1 MTTRGRLDDVSLPD
15 LLQLLSGNLRTGK
28 LTLSHRSGFG
38 SILFRDGRVIYAASN
53 RPRQTFG
60 SILINRGLV
69 DEATLLAALEQ
80 QNAAPE
86 ERRLG
91 SILAEM
97 GALSEPQLRSVMRD
111 QVGEVL
117 RDLLSWR
124 EGFFKFQAGSI
135 PDHGEVGVD
144 CQDLVLSEGLTA
156 EGVLVDAV
164 RRNRRDGGKAGDPF
178 AAEADAAAEPS
189 AAGSRQSTISLVRA
203 MTEVRSP
210 AFTGEIALQIL
221 RFAGQ
226 VLGRGVLF
234 AAGRSLARG
243 IGQIGVEADGDK
255 PPDERVRALKIPLDQ
270 PSLVAEAAA
279 VQETVRGTLERT
291 PWNVRLAEELGG
303 VLPDQAVAIP
313 LTVNGST
320 AFVLYGD
327 NLPGRRPLGS
337 IEPLEVL
344 LIEAGLAIEKDS
356 LEQRMREIES
366 RRHDGEAEP

>member
-28 LTLSHRSGFG
+28 LTLSYRNGFG
-38 SILFRDGRVIYAASN
+38 TILFRDGRVIYAASN
-53 RPRQTFG
+53 RPRETFG

-97 GALSEPQLRSVMRD
+97 GALSEQQLRTVMRD

-164 RRNRRDGGKAGDPF
+164 RRNRRDGGTAGDPF
-178 AAEADAAAEPS
+178 AAEAEAAAEPS
-189 AAGSRQSTISLVRA
+189 AAGV
-203 MTEVRSP
+203 
-210 AFTGEIALQIL
+210 
-221 RFAGQ
+221 
-226 VLGRGVLF
+226 
-234 AAGRSLARG
+234 
-243 IGQIGVEADGDK
+243 
-255 PPDERVRALKIPLDQ
+255 
-270 PSLVAEAAA
+270 AA
-279 VQETVRGTLERT
+279 VDH
-291 PWNVRLAEELGG
+291 
-303 VLPDQAVAIP
+303 LPD
-313 LTVNGST
+313 
-320 AFVLYGD
+320 
-327 NLPGRRPLGS
+327 PGHDRGPQPRIHRRDRAPDPALRRPGARPRSALRRRPLPRPRGR
-337 IEPLEVL
+337 PDRRRGGRGQATGR
-344 LIEAGLAIEKDS
+344 AGA
-356 LEQRMREIES
+356 R
-366 RRHDGEAEP
+366 P